1 MGLAVPHTQE
11 KKVKKIFVSMVA
23 IAGALL
29 VGCGADQTAPVEEAV
44 ALDSLESKLSYLI
57 GYNQVAQLSSQGVDL
72 QDAAYIEGVKH
83 FVAGNDPAISP
94 EDAEQVFA
102 DYQEKMQAAAQAE
115 FDVAAEENT
124 VKSVAFLEANKAKE
138 GVQVTESGLQYKVL
152 EAGEGDKPSADS
164 TVQVH
169 YEGRLINGEVFD
181 SSIARGAPVEF
192 GLNQVIPGWTE
203 GLQLMSEGSKWE
215 LYIPS
220 ELAYGANG
228 PGSIGPNQ
236 ALIFEV
242 ELLQADFVAE

>member
-1 MGLAVPHTQE
+1 MN
-11 KKVKKIFVSMVA
+11 KNFISMVA
-23 IAGALL
+23 ITGALL
-29 VGCGADQTAPVEEAV
+29 VGCGAEQAAEVEEAV
-44 ALDSLESKLSYLI
+44 ALETLEEKLSYLI

-83 FVAGNDPAISP
+83 FVAGNDPAIAP

-102 DYQEKMQAAAQAE
+102 EYQEKMQAAAQAE
-115 FDVAAEENT
+115 MEVAGAENAA
-124 VKSVAFLEANKAKE
+124 KSMAFLEANKTKE

-181 SSIARGAPVEF
+181 SSVARGAPVEF

-203 GLQLMSEGSKWE
+203 GLQLMPEGSKWE

-220 ELAYGANG
+220 ELAYGPNG

-242 ELLQADFVAE
+242 ELLQANFSAE